1 MMIKRTL
8 REIMMERWTKTVV
21 RERNNGG
28 SELEMREERVE
39 VLRREKA
46 IKILTLD
53 HAFASI

>member
-1 MMIKRTL
+1 
-8 REIMMERWTKTVV
+8 MMERWTKTVV